1 MKKDLIFVP
10 VLLVLAVLLCLLQFT
25 GMTAHIIISVVG
37 IAVLLAYTI
46 LTRKEWKIPAL
57 EIIMRAFYGIT
68 LITGVVVM
76 NLSDLTSLAIVHKV
90 GAILFM
96 AALIVVLVT
105 KLIPKKA

>member
-1 MKKDLIFVP
+1 M
-10 VLLVLAVLLCLLQFT
+10 LVLAVLLCLLQFT

-68 LITGVVVM
+68 LITGGVVM
-76 NLSDLTSLAIVHKV
+76 NLSDLTALAIVHKV

>member
-1 MKKDLIFVP
+1 M
-10 VLLVLAVLLCLLQFT
+10 LLCLLQFT

-76 NLSDLTSLAIVHKV
+76 NLSDLTALAIVHKV